1 METFSLVEWVIG
13 GIFVGVNAYRRYNT
27 PTSNRESTT
36 FHSFCTYCFFYL
48 LTVLALYV
56 FIGALLD
63 SSPETIGAIY
73 GLMTGQPSASLP
85 SGLSDLSAPMV
96 SALLI
101 TTLLPSLPLLSSF
114 DKALLNA
121 FWDRGHIP
129 YHAQK
134 MATSMR
140 RTHFNFSPRQIK
152 QLRFRC
158 ESLQL
163 GYDALEL
170 NDGNNLDYCWARVNV
185 LLDGIEEWKQDDA
198 HRLHR
203 FMLDHEDELSEL
215 FNLRDTINREYVE
228 LRTEQFE
235 DHILVKMHRS
245 LEISIATLFRNST
258 VFVAKA
264 TCIAELSESGRRS
277 RISQLGFEGGTTRFE
292 GLSGRQISSA
302 LIAILLTFL
311 ALSIV
316 QELNKDSQFQKFSNV
331 AFMTFLMLF
340 TYGTALII
348 TLDLKRRAGMGYNEL
363 TQQRSWSAY
372 LTVGIITAF
381 SWLIVSI
388 SYRYII
394 QMLSGVESMDNLQ
407 QVLTD
412 IKWSSPYALQ
422 SLALAVSLSWILDF
436 HQSRGLSRKLTIQ
449 LHSFD
454 IGISMAALGSA
465 SIIAYYWME
474 GLGWFDGYAT
484 REETYRIKS
493 PLSMEWIVIKG
504 MAVAAV
510 VGWLVPM
517 WFRLNRSKAPDQI
530 AGRAIMMNKKGLS
543 EEIRNLEPDELI
555 KAVAAVAASIA
566 VIDHDVCRSEKDV
579 YQIICG
585 HLAGLPNSDVD
596 TDGAE
601 KEFDH
606 CLELIESGELQL
618 EARLRNFG
626 RLPLLASLMPFIAL
640 SVAFADGVYL
650 DQERAIFEQIRRHVL
665 SPESALG

>member
-1 METFSLVEWVIG
+1 MESFSLVEWGVG

-36 FHSFCTYCFFYL
+36 FNSFCTYFFFYL
-48 LTVLALYV
+48 LTVLVLYV
-56 FIGALLD
+56 FLGALLD

-73 GLMTGQPSASLP
+73 GLMTGQPNTSLP
-85 SGLSDLSAPMV
+85 NGLSSLSAPMV
-96 SALLI
+96 SALFI
-101 TTLLPSLPLLSSF
+101 TTLLPSLSFFSRF

-129 YHAQK
+129 YHAQT
-134 MATSMR
+134 MAAAMR
-140 RTHFNFSPRQIK
+140 RAHFNFSPRQIK

-158 ESLQL
+158 ETLEL
-163 GYDALEL
+163 EHDALKL
-170 NDGNNLDYCWARVNV
+170 NHGTNLDYCWARVNV

-203 FMLDHEDELSEL
+203 FMLDHEDELSKL
-215 FNLRDTINREYVE
+215 FNLRDTINKEYVE
-228 LRTEQFE
+228 LRTEQYE
-235 DHILVKMHRS
+235 DRILVKIHRS

-292 GLSGRQISSA
+292 GLSGRQVSST
-302 LIAILLTFL
+302 LTAILFTFL
-311 ALSIV
+311 VLSIV
-316 QELNKDSQFQKFSNV
+316 QELGKDDQFRKFGNV
-331 AFMTFLMLF
+331 AFMTCLMLF

-348 TLDLKRRAGMGYNEL
+348 TLDLKRRAGMGYNDL

-372 LTVGIITAF
+372 LTVGIITAL

-394 QMLSGVESMDNLQ
+394 QMLSGVESMENLD

-436 HQSRGLSRKLTIQ
+436 HQSHGLAKKLTLQ
-449 LHSFD
+449 QRSFD
-454 IGISMAALGSA
+454 VGISMAALGTA

-484 REETYRIKS
+484 REETYRINS
-493 PLSMEWIVIKG
+493 PLTMEWIVIKG

-530 AGRAIMMNKKGLS
+530 AGRAITMNKKGLS

-555 KAVAAVAASIA
+555 KAVAAVATSIA

-596 TDGAE
+596 IDSAE

-618 EARLRNFG
+618 DARLRNFG
-626 RLPLLASLMPFIAL
+626 RLPLLASLIPLIAL

-650 DQERAIFEQIRRHVL
+650 DLERAIVEQIRRHVL
-665 SPESALG
+665 SPESAVE